1 MKKEKAITPGPTK
14 ATKVTEEAELW
25 ISILKTQVEDAGGEH
40 YLADL
45 QQNQTTKDIRVV
57 RVK

>member
-1 MKKEKAITPGPTK
+1 MKKEKVVTPGPTK
-14 ATKVTEEAELW
+14 AVKWVEELW
-25 ISILKTQVEDAGGEH
+25 ISILKTQVEDEGGEH